1 MQMIFEK
8 HFRSEPQLF
17 SLKCFLLPKTVVAQ
31 RLLIYRMIE
40 HIKRKQAK
48 IEYQNAFHFF
58 I

>member
-1 MQMIFEK
+1 MKSFEK

-17 SLKCFLLPKTVVAQ
+17 SLECFLLPKTVVPQ
-31 RLLIYRMIE
+31 RFLIYRVIE
-40 HIKRKQAK
+40 HIKRKQVK